1 MSKQTDNF
9 YNHFSFFYPLV
20 DLFLKPQKHKLFQ
33 EINKLPPG
41 QLLEIGVGN
50 GSHLKLYK
58 THQVTGIDTSF
69 SMLDIAKKQKT
80 DNIQLLQMNG
90 EALLFPDQTFDY
102 VILSHVIAV
111 VDHPEKVLE
120 EVDRVLKPNG
130 QLFILNHFTPN
141 NWLRHIDKAFQVVG
155 KAFHFKSVFHI
166 NSLKA
171 IKRFMLLKEIT
182 FGQFSYFKLLIYKKA

>member
-1 MSKQTDNF
+1 MSRQTDNF
-9 YNHFSFFYPLV
+9 YNHFSFLYPVV

-33 EINKLPPG
+33 EINKLPSG

-69 SMLDIAKKQKT
+69 SMLELAKKQQT
-80 DNIQLLQMNG
+80 ASIQLLQMSG
-90 EALLFPDQTFDY
+90 ETLLFPDQTFDY

-111 VDHPEKVLE
+111 VDDPEKVLE
-120 EVDRVLKPNG
+120 ETYRVLTPNG

-141 NWLRHIDKAFQVVG
+141 NWLRHVDKAFQVFS

-166 NSLKA
+166 DSLTT
-171 IKRFMLLKEIT
+171 IKKFRLLREIC
-182 FGQFSYFKLLIYKKA
+182 FGQFVYFKLLIYKKV

>member
-9 YNHFSFFYPLV
+9 YNYFSFFYPLV

-33 EINKLPPG
+33 EINKLLPG

-69 SMLDIAKKQKT
+69 SMLDIAKKQKV

-90 EALLFPDQTFDY
+90 EELLFPDQTFDY

-111 VDHPEKVLE
+111 VDDPEKVLA

-130 QLFILNHFTPN
+130 QIFILNHFTPS
-141 NWLRHIDKAFQVVG
+141 NWLRHIDKAFQLVG
-155 KAFHFKSVFHI
+155 KIFHFKSVFHI
-166 NSLKA
+166 NNLKV
-171 IKRFMLLKEIT
+171 IKKFTLLKEIT

>member
-1 MSKQTDNF
+1 MSRQTDNF
-9 YNHFSFFYPLV
+9 YNHFSFFYPVV

-33 EINKLPPG
+33 EINKLPYG

-58 THQVTGIDTSF
+58 THQVTGIDTSV
-69 SMLDIAKKQKT
+69 SMLEVAKKHKT
-80 DNIQLLQMNG
+80 ENIQLLQMNG
-90 EALLFPDQTFDY
+90 EKLLFPDQTFDY

-111 VDHPEKVLE
+111 VDFPEKVLE
-120 EVDRVLKPNG
+120 ETYRVLKPDG

-141 NWLRHIDKAFQVVG
+141 NWLRHIDKVFQVFS

-166 NSLKA
+166 DSLTT
-171 IKRFMLLKEIT
+171 IKKFRLLFEIN